1 LRLYLIEER
10 NIKLDLIVLSYTSN
24 LLFAYLVS
32 VYGLVGVLI
41 GGNSIMSNKDK
52 TVEHEEP
59 ICEHCGR
66 QLLCPDCHLYV
77 LCIEIRQETAR
88 KIFGELEKHI
98 RDNYFPPKDVEVLLK
113 DLHQYWE
120 GYGIL

>member
-41 GGNSIMSNKDK
+41 GGNSIMSK
-52 TVEHEEP
+52 EEK
-59 ICEHCGR
+59 
-66 QLLCPDCHLYV
+66 
-77 LCIEIRQETAR
+77 IEKIIERETAR
-88 KIFGELEKHI
+88 KIKEEIDDLIAVGTETTDFIIIDK
-98 RDNYFPPKDVEVLLK
+98 DNWQQF
-113 DLHQYWE
+113 WE
-120 GYGIL
+120 RYGVK